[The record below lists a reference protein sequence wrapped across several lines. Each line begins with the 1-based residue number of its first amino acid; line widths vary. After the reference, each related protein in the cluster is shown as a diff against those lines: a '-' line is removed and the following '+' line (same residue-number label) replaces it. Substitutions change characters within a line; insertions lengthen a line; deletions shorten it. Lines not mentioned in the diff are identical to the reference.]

1 MDTLPA
7 SPAPSSAQESDAAAA
22 ARLATVLMGLGDIS
36 HDRDPD
42 GNECGVASSAAL
54 DAGVHVAPGCG
65 STSSAPEATA
75 GSIQLSVFEH
85 EQAVPDHRQLH
96 QSPPPPPPPS
106 SSAAQRQDEQ
116 RLFLPPFDSFPFASP
131 ELCLYNSADRDAPSH
146 ATASASLQNFAPHA
160 DAGYSAVP
168 SPAPHLPLESAASY
182 APLLATSSDEL
193 AQDIE
198 TWAATQQQQRQPRH
212 QTQAEQ
218 NQTWFSLREHKMRSR
233 RLSSPPPA
241 QTSSH
246 SRPPALSSADQARV
260 AKNGAN
266 EDGLPAATAMDA
278 EPPPPPPPPT
288 TTTMFHA
295 PIRRL
300 DPIALSSD
308 PATMFR
314 AAAGPSTDSSS
325 SSGVGLTGWQG
336 NIPPQLQPTWP
347 SSPLAGGSA
356 ASSPLAGM
364 QRAAASG
371 ASSLSSGILPL
382 QAPFNHGARQLNM
395 LSSTP
400 ALAPGAGSVLMRNTP
415 SRSSSINSRIPT
427 SQAPQQLP
435 AGWTLFSSPMLH
447 TTPPSASVSGGVST
461 ENHRQS
467 LSQQRLSATDGYGA
481 WHLAQVR
488 NTAGN
493 IFSSS
498 TGANDGSGQGP
509 SCKVG
514 ENRNGSAQPSF
525 SPPESP
531 LGTREAIAP
540 GEMTRICA
548 PAPTGL
554 VPASVNKSPSLSAGS
569 HTPSPSTPKGAY
581 PNSALA
587 TAATA
592 ALRARMAA
600 ATSPTTNRRRS
611 IFVSSSSSASSLLSQ
626 SSSAGGFGGA
636 PMQSSPACGGVGGG
650 GGTPQALME
659 YALPSPT
666 HIGGSGAPPPKS
678 PPLSLTPTDRY
689 TAAVGIGPVGGSS
702 SGEVGR
708 SSAGDLNEQ
717 SSGTELTEIEETA
730 SQTTGGRTG
739 SSGNSA
745 ERGQASTCKA
755 DAAQGYN
762 THPRAKACTN
772 RPETMYPSAQAAL
785 EAMVGYHNPK
795 TKPTQPYPNLIRLT
809 LLTSATGRLT
819 LSELYEAM
827 AEHFPWFKSQGM
839 SWKNSIRHNLSI
851 NSAFLRVEKPQ
862 RDARDKGSLWFVDTR
877 IEPASVRPPRSSG
890 TRDTAAVAAGGSKRS
905 GGGIGPRA
913 PRSKLVSAEEA
924 GLDWSTLG
932 VAPAVS
938 PGGASTSPDLPPAAA
953 MAAAAAA
960 AASSAVSPPAA
971 QEIDENTKGER
982 TEAVETTSD
991 TKPGMPRTSTEEQQ
1005 EAVDD
1010 KMTEAP
1016 AEEEKDQITDAA
1028 IKKKSPEDE
1037 ALASIPG
1044 IMGQS
1049 ATTAPDPTP
1058 LTASAM
1064 STPAAAGSEA
1074 SPSKQRPARNNVRK
1088 RSSETSAS
1096 PTRQAK
1102 QRNRLLTPS
1111 RSFPVETLSTSV
1123 VSPFGTRGLFG
1134 MDSSSR
1140 PGQKRTWSDQQ
1151 FDAASAS
1158 SSFAA
1163 QPPLLPYGAGS
1174 MGMLGLHPHQHHP
1187 PASTLFRPT
1196 AGATPAIGAATTATA
1211 TALPGTPVTSPLAD
1225 GSAGS
1230 GSNGATMPAVVGG
1243 MMPVPM
1249 PVVGAGQQ
1257 SAWARGSGSN
1267 GSPSA
1272 SLVSICGALSPAAS
1286 TSASASASSCVQH
1299 EQQRGGATAAAAVP
1313 YYPYLHAYSPT
1324 PAAPAAAT
1332 GWGNGPGYVEQ
1343 GGSHPHFG
1351 AAGSQAH
1358 AHAQTPHGPRMAA
1371 LSPLRSPLLSLSAAE
1386 GGSGM
1391 GRAAVCSTTP
1401 AASASAIAGDSSAV
1415 PCWTSEA
1422 YCAGCGRAMSSCV
1435 CPRGSCTA
1443 AVSVWPAHQ
1452 HVAPSLAVG
1461 SSHLPWAPGVPMPTS
1476 AATQMQMQT
1485 PSSPWN
1491 LRRGGLGATMAA
1503 PVTPERGR
1511 SGAGSSGGLAVAL
1524 PQPVSIHSYTRPDS
1538 TTPTPAGSSAN
1549 TGETAEFSPATSQR
1563 SSRLVPLAQRQ
1574 PHRREAQPQW
1584 PQRQMDN
1591 AGTRAVESSAPS
1603 QARAGGPFSSPS
1615 WASRFS
1621 DAEGEGCDE
1630 DAEGETEEEDEV
1642 EAEVREREEQ
1652 EEDGK
1657 VAEEEEKECGTGSA
1671 DAMLAAGVN
1680 RYKISSDSYSA
1691 STAATAE
1698 RGQGSAAVSRP
1709 QTEQVAGESPL
1720 MLRSGSEDTS
1730 TATAPGACADTTST
1744 ATATGPG
1751 RQDE

>member
-36 HDRDPD
+36 HDGDPD

-54 DAGVHVAPGCG
+54 DAGVPVAHGCG

-75 GSIQLSVFEH
+75 GSIHLSVFEH
-85 EQAVPDHRQLH
+85 GQAVPDHRQLH
-96 QSPPPPPPPS
+96 QSPPPPPSSS
-106 SSAAQRQDEQ
+106 SSASQRQEEQ

-131 ELCLYNSADRDAPSH
+131 ELCLYSSVDHDAPSH

-168 SPAPHLPLESAASY
+168 SPAPHLPPDSTASY

-198 TWAATQQQQRQPRH
+198 TWAATQQQQRQPRR
-212 QTQAEQ
+212 QTRAEQ
-218 NQTWFSLREHKMRSR
+218 NQTWLSFSEQKMRSR

-241 QTSSH
+241 HTSSH
-246 SRPPALSSADQARV
+246 SRPPVLPSADQARM

-266 EDGLPAATAMDA
+266 AGGLPPATAMDV
-278 EPPPPPPPPT
+278 EPPPPTTTTT

-295 PIRRL
+295 PIHRL
-300 DPIALSSD
+300 YPIALSSD
-308 PATMFR
+308 PATMFH
-314 AAAGPSTDSSS
+314 AAAATATAGLSTGSSS
-325 SSGVGLTGWQG
+325 SSGVGSTGWQG

-347 SSPLAGGSA
+347 FSSSSSPLAGGGA

-364 QRAAASG
+364 QRAAASDV
-371 ASSLSSGILPL
+371 SSLSSGIPPL
-382 QAPFNHGARQLNM
+382 QAPFNHGARPLNM
-395 LSSTP
+395 LSLTP
-400 ALAPGAGSVLMRNTP
+400 ALAPGTGSVLMRNTP

-435 AGWTLFSSPMLH
+435 AGWTLFSSPMLD

-461 ENHRQS
+461 EHHRQS
-467 LSQQRLSATDGYGA
+467 LSQQRLSATDDYGA

-498 TGANDGSGQGP
+498 TRANDG
-509 SCKVG
+509 
-514 ENRNGSAQPSF
+514 
-525 SPPESP
+525 PPESP
-531 LGTREAIAP
+531 LGTREAITP
-540 GEMTRICA
+540 GETTRICA

-554 VPASVNKSPSLSAGS
+554 VPASINKSPSLSAGS
-569 HTPSPSTPKGAY
+569 HTLSPSTPKGAY
-581 PNSALA
+581 PNPGLDTA
-587 TAATA
+587 TTA
-592 ALRARMAA
+592 ALRARIAA

-611 IFVSSSSSASSLLSQ
+611 MFVSSSSSASSLLSQ

-636 PMQSSPACGGVGGG
+636 PMQSSPARGGSGGG
-650 GGTPQALME
+650 GGTPQTLKE

-678 PPLSLTPTDRY
+678 RPLSLTPTDRY

-708 SSAGDLNEQ
+708 GSAGDLREQ

-730 SQTTGGRTG
+730 SQMTGGPTG
-739 SSGNSA
+739 SSGNKA
-745 ERGQASTCKA
+745 ERGQTSTCKA

-795 TKPTQPYPNLIRLT
+795 MKPTQPYPNLIRLT
-809 LLTSATGRLT
+809 LLTSVTGRLT

-877 IEPASVRPPRSSG
+877 IEPASVRPSRSSG

-932 VAPAVS
+932 AAPAVS

-960 AASSAVSPPAA
+960 ASSAVSPPAA
-971 QEIDENTKGER
+971 QEIDENAKGER
-982 TEAVETTSD
+982 TEAVETKSD

-1016 AEEEKDQITDAA
+1016 AEEEKDQITNAA
-1028 IKKKSPEDE
+1028 VDKQTPEDE
-1037 ALASIPG
+1037 APASTPG

-1049 ATTAPDPTP
+1049 TATAPDPTP
-1058 LTASAM
+1058 LTASAT
-1064 STPAAAGSEA
+1064 STTAAAGSEA

-1111 RSFPVETLSTSV
+1111 RSFPVEMLSTAV
-1123 VSPFGTRGLFG
+1123 VSPFGARGLFG
-1134 MDSSSR
+1134 ADSSSR
-1140 PGQKRTWSDQQ
+1140 PDQKRTWSDGQ

-1158 SSFAA
+1158 SSFAV

-1174 MGMLGLHPHQHHP
+1174 MGMPGLHPHQHHP
-1187 PASTLFRPT
+1187 PPSTLFRPT
-1196 AGATPAIGAATTATA
+1196 AGATPAIGATTTATA
-1211 TALPGTPVTSPLAD
+1211 TALPEMPVTSPLAD

-1257 SAWARGSGSN
+1257 SVWARSSGSN

-1272 SLVSICGALSPAAS
+1272 NLLSICGALSPAAS

-1299 EQQRGGATAAAAVP
+1299 EQQRGGTTAAAAAP

-1332 GWGNGPGYVEQ
+1332 GWGNEPGYVEQ
-1343 GGSHPHFG
+1343 GGSYPHFG

-1358 AHAQTPHGPRMAA
+1358 AHAQTPHGSRMPA

-1391 GRAAVCSTTP
+1391 GRAAVCLSTP
-1401 AASASAIAGDSSAV
+1401 AASASAIAGDSSAA

-1422 YCAGCGRAMSSCV
+1422 CCGGCGRAMSSCL

-1443 AVSVWPAHQ
+1443 AASVWPAQQ
-1452 HVAPSLAVG
+1452 HVAPSSAVG
-1461 SSHLPWAPGVPMPTS
+1461 SGHLPWAPGVPMPTS

-1485 PSSPWN
+1485 PSSQWN

-1524 PQPVSIHSYTRPDS
+1524 PQPLSIHSYIRPDS
-1538 TTPTPAGSSAN
+1538 TTPTPADSSAN
-1549 TGETAEFSPATSQR
+1549 TGATAELSPATAQR

-1574 PHRREAQPQW
+1574 PHRREAQPQG
-1584 PQRQMDN
+1584 PQRHTGN
-1591 AGTRAVESSAPS
+1591 AGTRAVESLAPA
-1603 QARAGGPFSSPS
+1603 QARASGPFSSPS

-1642 EAEVREREEQ
+1642 EAEVREREE
-1652 EEDGK
+1652 EEGEK
-1657 VAEEEEKECGTGSA
+1657 VAEAQEQECGAGSA

-1698 RGQGSAAVSRP
+1698 REQGSAAVPRA

-1730 TATAPGACADTTST
+1730 TAIAPGACADTTNT